1 MESLYK
7 TEQETKQGEESL
19 QPSRKSGRCPDL
31 KSSSSDWKGKF
42 SGITI
47 PYNFTVQRAP
57 SLYSL
62 QQNNS
67 NTLKKTSLQPAAQFT
82 RTNIIPL
89 FSIQII
95 LSSSKVI
102 YSFV

>member
-67 NTLKKTSLQPAAQFT
+67 NTLKRPHCSLQHNLPELTLFHYSQF
-82 RTNIIPL
+82 
-89 FSIQII
+89 
-95 LSSSKVI
+95 K
-102 YSFV
+102 